1 MDFVSNLFDT
11 SDFPPRWH
19 CGSWTLGLGWL
30 HILSDLGVWSAYLAI
45 SVRARILRLASE
57 RRAIPHDHLAVR
69 DLHPCVRYH
78 APDGSVIFWWPA
90 YRLAGL
96 IKLFTAVVSWVTVFA
111 LAPIVRRCA
120 RHAQPEG
127 IGAGDRR
134 ADAGRSAV
142 ARSEER
148 FRGTFENA
156 AVGIAHEDLTGRFL
170 RLNEQFCTILGY
182 PQTELV
188 GKTLAEVTHPED
200 LAADLARFNAL
211 TRGELTSYTMEKRFI
226 RKDGRPVWA
235 HLTVSLQFDA
245 VGKPA
250 YCIKIIQD
258 ISDRKRLEGELRE
271 AKEAAEAGNRAK
283 DEFLANVSHEIRTP
297 MNAIL
302 GMTELALGTPLAEE
316 PRRFLKTAQSA
327 AENLLGMLNGLL
339 EFSKI
344 EAGELELNPIDFSL
358 RAALVDTVRTLA
370 TRAHKKGLELVSHV
384 EADVP
389 DALVGDATRL
399 RQVLLNLV
407 GNAIKFTEKGEVVLR
422 VNAEGAA
429 APEDA
434 ARLRFEVSDS
444 GIGIPREKQ
453 EIIFRAFEQQDTSTT
468 RKYGGT
474 GLGLTIAARLVAF
487 LGGTI
492 TVESEPGRGSTFA
505 FTLAFDRQEHR
516 TEPLP
521 APPSG
526 LFYKLPVLIVDD
538 DDANRRLLAECL
550 RGWQMAPSVRGHGL
564 AALDAIWHRAASG
577 RPYAPLAS
585 GLSHARHRRSDAG
598 SHDPP
603 TGRAGRYADHPH
615 DLRPRPRRPVSLARN
630 ANRRSSG
637 EAGPAERV
645 ARYDLPCDEQDLGA
659 HTRGRPECAGAPN
672 GPSASRGIAA
682 DLDGPGPTEKRSA
695 PAVPRSRHGRLS
707 VAAGPGCRPLG
718 GDQACRSGQVGRP
731 TIVTRACPR
740 DRAAGIP

>member
-1 MDFVSNLFDT
+1 VDFLSNLFDT

-19 CGSWTLGLGWL
+19 CGSWTLGHGWL

-45 SVRARILRLASE
+45 
-57 RRAIPHDHLAVR
+57 
-69 DLHPCVRYH
+69 PCVLGYFVLRRKDVPFPTIFWLFVTFILACGTTH
-78 APDGSVIFWWPA
+78 LMEAVIFWWPA
-90 YRLAGL
+90 YRLAGV
-96 IKLFTAVVSWVTVFA
+96 IKLFTAVVSWVTVIALVPTVPRA
-111 LAPIVRRCA
+111 LAMRSPKELEQEIAERTRA
-120 RHAQPEG
+120 EAQL
-127 IGAGDRR
+127 R
-134 ADAGRSAV
+134 A
-142 ARSEER
+142 SEER

-170 RLNEQFCTILGY
+170 RLNERFCTILGY

-211 TRGELTSYTMEKRFI
+211 TRGESTSYTMEKRFI
-226 RKDGRPVWA
+226 RKDGRAVWA

-245 VGKPA
+245 AGKPA

-258 ISDRKRLEGELRE
+258 ISDRKRLEGELRQ

-302 GMTELALGTPLAEE
+302 GMTELALDTPLAEE
-316 PRRFLKTAQSA
+316 RRQYLKTVQSA
-327 AENLLGMLNGLL
+327 AESLLGMLNGLL
-339 EFSKI
+339 DFSNI

-358 RAALVDTVRTLA
+358 RAALVDTVRTLG
-370 TRAHKKGLELVSHV
+370 TRAHKKRLELVSHV
-384 EADVP
+384 ETDVP

-422 VNAEGAA
+422 VHTAGAA

-434 ARLRFEVSDS
+434 ALLRFEVSDT

-453 EIIFRAFEQQDTSTT
+453 DTIFRAFEQQDTSTT

-474 GLGLTIAARLVAF
+474 GLGLTIAARLVA
-487 LGGTI
+487 LMGGTI

-505 FTLAFDRQEHR
+505 FTLPFKLEELRA
-516 TEPLP
+516 EPVL

-526 LFYKLPVLIVDD
+526 LFYKSPVLIVDD
-538 DDANRRLLAECL
+538 DDANRRLLEEWL
-550 RGWQMAPSVRGHGL
+550 KGWQMEPSARGHGL

-577 RPYAPLAS
+577 QPYALLLLDSRMPDTDGLTLAATIRKRVE
-585 GLSHARHRRSDAG
+585 L
-598 SHDPP
+598 
-603 TGRAGRYADHPH
+603 ADTRII
-615 DLRPRPRRPVSLARN
+615 LMT
-630 ANRRSSG
+630 SG
-637 EAGPAERV
+637 EGSGDLSRLRELRID
-645 ARYDLPCDEQDLGA
+645 ARLVKPVQQKEL
-659 HTRGRPECAGAPN
+659 
-672 GPSASRGIAA
+672 
-682 DLDGPGPTEKRSA
+682 LDTIY
-695 PAVPRSRHGRLS
+695 
-707 VAAGPGCRPLG
+707 
-718 GDQACRSGQVGRP
+718 QVMSKS
-731 TIVTRACPR
+731 
-740 DRAAGIP
+740 